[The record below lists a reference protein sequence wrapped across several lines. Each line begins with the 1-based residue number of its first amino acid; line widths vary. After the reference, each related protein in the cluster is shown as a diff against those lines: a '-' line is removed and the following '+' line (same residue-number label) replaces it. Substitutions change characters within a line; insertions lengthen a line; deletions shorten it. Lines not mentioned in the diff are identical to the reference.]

1 MPEPAAGLP
10 ATTVL
15 LPARAR
21 FGTFDRGVQ
30 QERLEWGRMPVEPRS
45 NRLVSAF
52 GSLPLGLALAFALA
66 ACEMKPAAQA
76 PSPSTAAAPDSA
88 SPPVYRVGDSLTFE
102 ENGDE
107 RPIFVTAVNGDEI
120 SWIDNS
126 NAKWISFR
134 DPTVPPR
141 SETPA
146 GGGPSLTRT
155 FDPANP
161 TVFPLVA
168 GKEVS
173 YKVVTQEG
181 DAPPREEREF
191 CEVSRPDKITVEA
204 GTFTAWQ
211 IACRRG
217 EASETLYYAPEIG
230 AVVLRERDAGA
241 KVERFTLTDYQ
252 KTGVPPPQIA
262 AAPKPGQEGE
272 TGAAAAGQAAAEPAA
287 TAPSAPP
294 PVPTTA
300 VAETPLTP
308 PPAEAE
314 PAANEAGQ
322 AAPAAATSPA
332 APEAATPE
340 TAAPA
345 PEAATPAKPAPTPEA
360 ATPAKPAPAAKKTA
374 AAPAATAKAAAP
386 APVAK
391 PPAAAAPQLAALPGP
406 AAVSAPPRESAAGKY
421 LVQYV
426 SFRSPAEATRDW
438 NALRTR
444 LPRLLGELKPRI
456 DTVTTVGGMRV
467 ARLSLGPFESETQ
480 AKELCAGLHAAG
492 PDFWV
497 RPLK

>member
-1 MPEPAAGLP
+1 
-10 ATTVL
+10 
-15 LPARAR
+15 
-21 FGTFDRGVQ
+21 
-30 QERLEWGRMPVEPRS
+30 MPVEPRS
-45 NRLVSAF
+45 DRLVSAF
-52 GSLPLGLALAFALA
+52 ASLALGLALAFALA
-66 ACEMKPAAQA
+66 ACERKPAAQA

-126 NAKWISFR
+126 NAKWVTFR

-141 SETPA
+141 SETPV
-146 GGGPSLTRT
+146 GGGPALTRT

-168 GKEVS
+168 GKQVS

-191 CEVSRPDKITVEA
+191 CEVSRPNKITVEA

-217 EASETLYYAPEIG
+217 EVSETLYYAPEIG

-252 KTGVPPPQIA
+252 KTGVPPPQVA
-262 AAPKPGQEGE
+262 ATPKPGREGE
-272 TGAAAAGQAAAEPAA
+272 TGAAAAGQAAAESAAAPAA
-287 TAPSAPP
+287 PAPA
-294 PVPTTA
+294 PTTA

-308 PPAEAE
+308 PPAEGE

-322 AAPAAATSPA
+322 AAPAAAA
-332 APEAATPE
+332 ASLATPEAA
-340 TAAPA
+340 A
-345 PEAATPAKPAPTPEA
+345 PAKPAS
-360 ATPAKPAPAAKKTA
+360 AAKKP
-374 AAPAATAKAAAP
+374 AAPAVTAKAAAA
-386 APVAK
+386 APQAK
-391 PPAAAAPQLAALPGP
+391 PPAAAASQLAALPGS
-406 AAVSAPPRESAAGKY
+406 AAGGAPPRESATGKY

-426 SFRSPAEATRDW
+426 SFRSPAEAGRDW
-438 NALRTR
+438 NALRAR

-480 AKELCAGLHAAG
+480 AKELCAGLRAAG
-492 PDFWV
+492 PDCWV

>member
-1 MPEPAAGLP
+1 
-10 ATTVL
+10 
-15 LPARAR
+15 
-21 FGTFDRGVQ
+21 
-30 QERLEWGRMPVEPRS
+30 MPVELRS

-52 GSLPLGLALAFALA
+52 GSVALGLALAFALA
-66 ACEMKPAAQA
+66 ACELKPASQA
-76 PSPSTAAAPDSA
+76 PSPSTAAAPDTS

-107 RPIFVTAVNGDEI
+107 RPIFVTALNGDEI
-120 SWIDNS
+120 SWTDNS
-126 NAKWISFR
+126 NAKWVTFR

-146 GGGPSLTRT
+146 GGGPALTRT
-155 FDPANP
+155 FDPEMP

-168 GKEVS
+168 GKQVS

-181 DAPPREEREF
+181 DAPAREERQV
-191 CEVSRPDKITVEA
+191 CEVSRPNKITVEA

-211 IACRRG
+211 IVCQRG
-217 EASETLYYAPEIG
+217 ETSETLYYAPEIG
-230 AVVLRERDAGA
+230 AIVLRERDAGA
-241 KVERFTLTDYQ
+241 KVERYTLTDYQ
-252 KTGVPPPQIA
+252 KTGVPPPQVA
-262 AAPKPGQEGE
+262 AAPKPGQEGGA
-272 TGAAAAGQAAAEPAA
+272 GAAAAGQTAAESAATEPAA
-287 TAPSAPP
+287 PP
-294 PVPTTA
+294 AMPTTA
-300 VAETPLTP
+300 VAEKTLAP
-308 PPAEAE
+308 PPAEGE

-322 AAPAAATSPA
+322 AAPAAAASPAGQTTAESAATEPA
-332 APEAATPE
+332 APPAMPTAAVAEKTLAPPPAEGEPAANEAGQ
-340 TAAPA
+340 AAPA
-345 PEAATPAKPAPTPEA
+345 AAASPATPEA
-360 ATPAKPAPAAKKTA
+360 AKPAKPAPAANKPA

-386 APVAK
+386 AAATK
-391 PPAAAAPQLAALPGP
+391 PPAAAASQLAALPGP

-426 SFRSPAEATRDW
+426 SFRSPAEASRDW

-444 LPRLLGELKPRI
+444 LPRLLGELKARI

-492 PDFWV
+492 PDCWV